1 MSKQPY
7 LECGRVR
14 NTHGVRGVLCVES
27 FCDSPA
33 VFAGLP
39 ALYRNIGGRYVPCR
53 MTHCARKGELL
64 LISLE
69 GVDDMD
75 AAQAL
80 KGEILYAARQDI
92 PLAEGAYFLADLPG
106 LPVIDADN
114 GKCYGTVTDVR
125 QVGGQ
130 QLLAVATATGERLLP
145 MVSAFLDRVDAERGV
160 FVRPIPGLLED
171 AD

>member
-7 LECGRVR
+7 LECGKIR
-14 NTHGVRGVLCVES
+14 NTHGVRGVLCVEP

-39 ALYRNIGGRYVPCR
+39 VVYRVVGGQYVPCR
-53 MTHCARKGELL
+53 VVHCARKQELL

-69 GVDDMD
+69 GVNDMD

-80 KGEILYAARQDI
+80 KGEILYAARGDI
-92 PLAEGAYFLADLPG
+92 PLADGAYFLADLPG
-106 LPVIDADN
+106 LSVMDADG
-114 GKCYGTVTDVR
+114 GKCYGTVSDVR

-130 QLLAVATATGERLLP
+130 QLLSVMTPTGERLVP
-145 MVSAFLDRVDAERGV
+145 MVSAFIDRVDTEHGV
-160 FVRPIPGLLED
+160 YVRPIPGLLED